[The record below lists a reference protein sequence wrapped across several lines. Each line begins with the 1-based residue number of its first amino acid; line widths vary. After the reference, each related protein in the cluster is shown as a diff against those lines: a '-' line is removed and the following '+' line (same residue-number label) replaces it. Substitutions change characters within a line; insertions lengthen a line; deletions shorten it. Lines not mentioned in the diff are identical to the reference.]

1 VTAEFADLFSGA
13 RVPSWLKRFE
23 TEPLL
28 AIDALLVGGADLGFL
43 SADEPTSVLLDWLD
57 MLGEQTDFP
66 QDVDRTLAEWIA
78 RYWGHT
84 TLPQAQHSAA
94 LTSVAWVR
102 VGELLSVN
110 STLSTA
116 AAQLRERFIAE
127 PRFLETLHEGRGRDP
142 VGRAWQALARHQTN
156 RDLIGH
162 WWRLCALPV
171 DEPWY
176 RGEYGVWGLRRL
188 PPETPANSGRFS
200 DEAAEGLVRLGVGL
214 SIRAEEGFLDEQ
226 TAEREFLRI
235 ARLLTVAFPFPNSW
249 EAFWR
254 QERDQKPSSRCL
266 PEKWI
271 RKFVPP
277 RRASK
282 NACPPPRPSKRTR
295 DPQWAHRAGDLA
307 QRLRGNPSDAELDA
321 DRLLDEQ
328 ITYATSTGDTYNL
341 VRTACK
347 LATAIQGQRPELALR
362 WATLAGEFDP
372 WNGYAWTIRAST
384 LHRLRRLPE
393 ALAIS
398 IEATVRF
405 PDDVVAR
412 AGLAEVLKADKRLA
426 EAEQVYRET
435 IERFPDNVVAR
446 NGLAEVLKA
455 DKRFAEAEKVYQETI
470 ERFPDNV
477 VARNGLAEVLKAD
490 KRFAE
495 AEKVYQ
501 ETLER
506 FPDDVVARNGLAEVL
521 KADKRLDEAEL
532 VYRETI
538 ERFPD
543 DVFARAGL
551 AEVLKADKRLDEAEQ
566 VYRETI
572 ERFPD
577 NVVARTG
584 LAEVLKADK
593 RLDEAEQVYRETI
606 ERFPD
611 DVFARN
617 GLAEVLKAD
626 KRLDEAELVYRETI
640 ERFPDNVVARAG
652 LAEVLKADKRLDE
665 AEQDHHETIERFPD
679 NVVARAGLAEVLNAD
694 KRLAEA
700 ELAYRETIE
709 RFPDNQRS
717 EKSSNKLPVT
727 PESPSTVVP
736 TTPSTFRRQD
746 ATILLTDIY
755 LIRRW
760 ARLGGQTGDFNKAT
774 SRARDLLVRV
784 TPLIENDA
792 AASYEA
798 GLLEIGLGEWEAAV
812 RLLTEAAR
820 RFPGSVRVRFAL
832 ARAQRA
838 VAQHQSRRLDAA
850 SERQVI
856 GPWRQLGKMD
866 PRCRPVQLLGEGR
879 AWLSLQD
886 GSTVT
891 DRARDAFGDLGRWLS
906 KRLKP
911 IHAQPPAYATCLE
924 RDRMHFQPLES
935 VEPFVGWWAR
945 EVQATLFGS
954 NAVASVDELSD
965 LSPVLS
971 RLKNNAAL
979 LDNLEE
985 EGLSRYFS
993 I

>member
-477 VARNGLAEVLKAD
+477 VAR
-490 KRFAE
+490 
-495 AEKVYQ
+495 
-501 ETLER
+501 
-506 FPDDVVARNGLAEVL
+506 
-521 KADKRLDEAEL
+521 
-532 VYRETI
+532 
-538 ERFPD
+538 
-543 DVFARAGL
+543 
-551 AEVLKADKRLDEAEQ
+551 
-566 VYRETI
+566 
-572 ERFPD
+572 
-577 NVVARTG
+577 
-584 LAEVLKADK
+584 
-593 RLDEAEQVYRETI
+593 
-606 ERFPD
+606 
-611 DVFARN
+611 
-617 GLAEVLKAD
+617 
-626 KRLDEAELVYRETI
+626 
-640 ERFPDNVVARAG
+640 
-652 LAEVLKADKRLDE
+652 
-665 AEQDHHETIERFPD
+665 
-679 NVVARAGLAEVLNAD
+679 AGLAEVLNAD